1 MFILIFNKKLGEFN
15 MGGRGAL
22 STTGRRAVGTAA
34 ISVFGRGI
42 KRTTRSF
49 FDNKIFAEGE
59 KSINSFVKKVS
70 EQYGDKKGG
79 KLVRRNEG
87 LQAMVGE
94 VARGQNDALTSFYK
108 ANNAIHT
115 LRDNRGKGKPENY
128 ISKEQK
134 NLDAAKARAK
144 SAQERLSTYS
154 KYIPDAVKVQ
164 INPTAGKEFKRN
176 VNLIQGYIN
185 EQKKK
190 YGK

>member
-1 MFILIFNKKLGEFN
+1 

-22 STTGRRAVGTAA
+22 STTGRRSVGA
-34 ISVFGRGI
+34 SVGGVFGRGVA
-42 KRTTRSF
+42 RASGF
-49 FDNKIFAEGE
+49 FNNKIFAEGE

-87 LQAMVGE
+87 LEAMVRE

-108 ANNAIHT
+108 ANKAIHT

-128 ISKEQK
+128 ISNAQK

-144 SAQERLSTYS
+144 SAQESLSTYS
-154 KYIPDAVKVQ
+154 KYIPDAVKAQ
-164 INPTAGKEFKRN
+164 INPTAGREFKRN

-190 YGK
+190 YDL